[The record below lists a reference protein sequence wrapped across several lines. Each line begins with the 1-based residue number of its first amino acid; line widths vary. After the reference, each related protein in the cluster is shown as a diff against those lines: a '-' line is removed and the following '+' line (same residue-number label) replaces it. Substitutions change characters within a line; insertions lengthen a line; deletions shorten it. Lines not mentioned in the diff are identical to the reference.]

1 MASLATF
8 YNRFA
13 GSKTM
18 DNAFAAGTGRAH
30 DDVFRSRA
38 IPNEDIYFFVKQIDN
53 TNVVRQPDSQA
64 PQICWK
70 LIGIASVLSLL
81 LVALLIPNAYSLLA
95 GYEMEAL
102 REQREMLER
111 EKLSLELEASRLLS
125 PERLQEL
132 ANAQQFIDPAP
143 GTVVYLDPKDGSL
156 ALNVPAKK

>member
-18 DNAFAAGTGRAH
+18 DSAFAAGRSRAH

-64 PQICWK
+64 PQTCWK
-70 LIGIASVLSLL
+70 LIGTASILSLL
-81 LVALLIPNAYSLLA
+81 LVALLIPSAYGLLA
-95 GYEMEAL
+95 GYEMETL